1 MAKLDQWYGSGCR
14 LQDRRGKLPVLGVWG
29 QVLGMKGGSRWT
41 AAALLSLAK
50 ALCTAIH
57 EGGRIK

>member
-1 MAKLDQWYGSGCR
+1 M
-14 LQDRRGKLPVLGVWG
+14 LGVWG
-29 QVLGMKGGSRWT
+29 QVLGMKGGWRWT

-50 ALCTAIH
+50 ALRTAIH

>member
-1 MAKLDQWYGSGCR
+1 MVNYQCLESGDRCRAK
-14 LQDRRGKLPVLGVWG
+14 
-29 QVLGMKGGSRWT
+29 KGGSRWT

-57 EGGRIK
+57 EGERIK